1 MRLLF
6 AVVLAGLS
14 PMVRQAPSFTQQPA
28 TVRVTVRLLDVR
40 AEKGGFVRAGLH
52 PEPGRGFPGM
62 SPLVNLEAAP
72 SGSETALTFT
82 VPAGVY
88 AVSAHHDAN
97 NNHRMDTN
105 FIGIP
110 KEGYGVSNDARG
122 RFSAPKFADAR
133 VTVARDTT
141 LIVHMA
147 Y

>member
-6 AVVLAGLS
+6 ALALVGLV
-14 PMVRQAPSFTQQPA
+14 PNVRQAPTSTQQPA

-40 AEKGGFVRAGLH
+40 ADKGGFLRAGLH

-62 SPLVNLEAAP
+62 SPLVNLEAVP
-72 SGSETALTFT
+72 SGSEATLTFS
-82 VPAGVY
+82 VPAGAY

-97 NNHRMDTN
+97 NNRRMDTN

-122 RFSAPKFADAR
+122 RFSAPKYADAR
-133 VTVARDTT
+133 VLVSRDTT
-141 LIVHMA
+141 LLVHMA